1 MSESTKSLND
11 RRILITGGTAGIG
24 RAAAL
29 KLAELGASVIIIGR
43 DLARGQQTVA
53 AMQKSA
59 PGQAFDFL
67 PANLQSM
74 AGTREAARQ
83 IHDRLNSLDVLIN
96 NAGSFFLTRRLTDD
110 GYERTFALNHL
121 SPFLLTHLMLDLLRE
136 SDDPR
141 IITTASG
148 AHFNG
153 SMPLDDLQLAH
164 GYSGF
169 KAYSQSKLAN
179 VMFTYELD
187 RRLEGTASANCFH
200 PGWVATRIG
209 AINPLLAPLMRLLT
223 LFGARSPE
231 QGAATAVQL
240 ALEAEGGQI
249 SGRYW
254 FDGQPARTSKLSYDR
269 DLWRRLW
276 RESERLVG
284 LNSDLALPEPTA

>member
-1 MSESTKSLND
+1 
-11 RRILITGGTAGIG
+11 
-24 RAAAL
+24 
-29 KLAELGASVIIIGR
+29 
-43 DLARGQQTVA
+43 
-53 AMQKSA
+53 
-59 PGQAFDFL
+59 
-67 PANLQSM
+67 
-74 AGTREAARQ
+74 
-83 IHDRLNSLDVLIN
+83 
-96 NAGSFFLTRRLTDD
+96 
-110 GYERTFALNHL
+110 
-121 SPFLLTHLMLDLLRE
+121 
-136 SDDPR
+136 
-141 IITTASG
+141 
-148 AHFNG
+148 
-153 SMPLDDLQLAH
+153 MPLDDLQLAH